1 MKMQMPDMKMKRKTK
16 GLIAAAFTPFHE
28 DGSLHLEM
36 IPALVDKLV
45 DDGLTGIFVC
55 GSNGEGPN
63 MTTEERMQVA
73 SAFVRA
79 ADRRLQI
86 IVHVG
91 HSSIRES
98 RKLAAHA
105 QSVGADAFS
114 SVAAFYFKPDAL
126 QTLVNA
132 MAEIASAAPELPFYY
147 YHIPTLTGVG
157 MDMLQFLKDAG
168 PRIPNLAGIKY
179 TAATIHEFQS
189 CLTYDD
195 GRYDVLFGFDELLL
209 PALSIG
215 TEGAIGSTYT
225 FAAAEYLKTIRLYEQ
240 RETLQA
246 RDQHAFMVEV
256 IRIFARYPS
265 VPAQKAIMKMLG
277 WDLGPCRL
285 PLNTLSQQ
293 QYARLQ
299 EELDAISFFDRV
311 PSTAGMAVQPT

>member
-1 MKMQMPDMKMKRKTK
+1 MKRKTI

-45 DDGLTGIFVC
+45 EDGLTGIFVC

-73 SAFVRA
+73 AAFVRA
-79 ADRRLQI
+79 ANKRLQI

-105 QSVGADAFS
+105 QSIGADAFS

-126 QTLVNA
+126 HTLIEC
-132 MAEIASAAPELPFYY
+132 MAEIASAAPGLPFYY

-157 MDMLQFLKDAG
+157 MDMMQFLQDAG
-168 PRIPNLAGIKY
+168 RRIPNLAGIKY

-189 CLTYDD
+189 CLTLDG

-215 TEGAIGSTYT
+215 TRGAIGSTYT
-225 FAAAEYLKTIRLYEQ
+225 FAAAEYLKTIRLFEE
-240 RETLQA
+240 RETIQA
-246 RDQHAFMVEV
+246 REQHAFMVEV

-277 WDLGPCRL
+277 WDFGPCRL
-285 PLNTLSQQ
+285 PLVTLDDA
-293 QYARLQ
+293 QYERLHR
-299 EELDAISFFDRV
+299 ELASVGFFDRV
-311 PSTAGMAVQPT
+311 ASAREQVS